1 MTRDLQPRCT
11 RVGGHV
17 CWLARFIEAR
27 TDLTRTPA
35 EATKCAALEVRRAQ
49 RGALKVLQL
58 DSTKLHE
65 CALEGNHGR
74 EQEQHP

>member
-1 MTRDLQPRCT
+1 MVTGTPGRWACLLAGAVHR
-11 RVGGHV
+11 
-17 CWLARFIEAR
+17 ARFIEAR